1 MERIRKSLDRLLEVI
16 CCLILTVMVAVSCWQ
31 VISRYVVGRPSTITE
46 ELLRFMLVWISM
58 LGMAYVAGKQQ
69 HISLTL
75 LLDKVSA
82 RMRQWWMIVLQ
93 MTFIAFSMWILIIGG
108 MKISAISMLQISPA
122 LGVPMGQVYYALP
135 LSGGLIIIY
144 SVLNIL
150 DALHALKTDNVS
162 SVPAVET
169 QHD

>member
-75 LLDKVSA
+75 LVDKVSA

-93 MTFIAFSMWILIIGG
+93 LTFVAFSVWILIIGG
-108 MKISAISMLQISPA
+108 IKISAISMLQISPA

-135 LSGGLIIIY
+135 LSGALIIIY
-144 SVLNIL
+144 SALNIME
-150 DALHALKTDNVS
+150 ALHALKTDNVS
-162 SVPAVET
+162 SVSAVET

>member
-135 LSGGLIIIY
+135 LSGVLIIIY

-162 SVPAVET
+162 SVHAVET

>member
-135 LSGGLIIIY
+135 LSGVLIIIY

>member
-162 SVPAVET
+162 SVHAVET